1 MKKLLFTLV
10 FVLVFAFGVSTVFAA
25 DVSLEWDPAEGAT
38 SYKIE
43 MSTDLGLTWA
53 EERNAGSETTLVWI
67 DAPDTGLLL
76 FRAVA
81 CNNAGEAIRTWS
93 GAFYNGDW
101 KLPDSPGGT
110 GIE

>member
-1 MKKLLFTLV
+1 MKKLLLIL
-10 FVLVFAFGVSTVFAA
+10 VLVLFPVFCFAA
-25 DVSLEWDPAEGAT
+25 DVTLEWDIAEGAT
-38 SYKIE
+38 SYKIQ

-53 EERNAGSETTLVWI
+53 EERDAGSETTFVWTG
-67 DAPDTGLLL
+67 APDTGLLL

-81 CNNAGEAIRTWS
+81 SNAVGETARTWS

-101 KLPDSPGGT
+101 RLPDSPGGT